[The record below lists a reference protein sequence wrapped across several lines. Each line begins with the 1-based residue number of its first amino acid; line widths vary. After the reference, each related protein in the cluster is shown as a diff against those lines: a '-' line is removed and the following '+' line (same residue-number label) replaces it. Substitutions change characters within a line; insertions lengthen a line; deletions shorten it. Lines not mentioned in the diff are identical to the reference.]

1 MEVKLLIANQLIEMI
16 IEEIIKIPRRKIASI
31 AKDPVKT
38 AAAVNLKYVSDTEP
52 GIERIK
58 RGKGFKYLYEESVL
72 NDKENLQRIKSL
84 VIPPAWEKVW
94 ICSLSNGHLQATGL
108 DVKKRKQYRY
118 HSLWNTLRNQTKF
131 FKLYEFGKAL
141 PAIRLQLEKDLSL
154 PGLPLKKVLA
164 TVVSLMERTHIRIGN
179 NFYEK
184 LYGSFGLTTLKDKH
198 VNISGSSLKFSFKGK
213 KGVHHDISIK
223 SKKLAALVKQCRDI
237 PGKELFQYYDEKG
250 EHKSIDSGM
259 INDYIKQIGG
269 IDFTAKDFR
278 TWAGTVQALLA
289 FKELGFYET
298 VTESKKKIVE
308 ALDIVSKELGNTRTV
323 CRKYYVHPGIID
335 MYENKSLEKYLQQ
348 LDSIE
353 VDDNKTDLTA
363 EEKIVMKI
371 LELH

>member
-1 MEVKLLIANQLIEMI
+1 MI
-16 IEEIIKIPRRKIASI
+16 IEEIIKIPRKKIASI

-58 RGKGFKYLYEESVL
+58 KGKGFKYRYEESLL
-72 NDKENLQRIKSL
+72 NDKENLERIRGL
-84 VIPPAWEKVW
+84 VIPPAWENVW

-141 PAIRLQLEKDLSL
+141 PSMRLQLEQDLSL
-154 PGLPLKKVLA
+154 PGLPLQKVLA

-184 LYGSFGLTTLKDKH
+184 LYGSFGLSTLKDKH
-198 VNISGSSLKFSFKGK
+198 VNINGSKLKFSFKGK

-223 SKKLAALVKQCRDI
+223 NKKLAAVVKQCRDI
-237 PGKELFQYYDEKG
+237 PGKELFQYYDDNG
-250 EHKSIDSGM
+250 QHKSIDSGM
-259 INDYIKQIGG
+259 INDYIRQISGS
-269 IDFTAKDFR
+269 DFTAKDFR
-278 TWAGTVQALLA
+278 TWAGTVQALIA

-298 VTESKKKIVE
+298 VTESKKKIVA

-323 CRKYYVHPGIID
+323 CKKYYVHPGIIS

-363 EEKIVMKI
+363 EEKLVMKI
-371 LELH
+371 LELN